1 MRRRR
6 RRHTDRVTTRR
17 TGLAAACALLA
28 VATAC
33 RAGGPAAARA
43 ADRAAD
49 EAALRALHRTVLTA
63 HLEGKVEPWMATE
76 ADRIVQANNGVISYP
91 EKAARAAGRSD
102 YLARTR
108 FTVYRD
114 LRDPIVSLSA
124 DGTLGWL
131 LAEVETKGV
140 QRGDDGVETPVDA
153 TWAWIELYEKQ
164 AGAWRGV
171 GNVSNR
177 RPGGA

>member
-1 MRRRR
+1 
-6 RRHTDRVTTRR
+6 VTTLRRPRR
-17 TGLAAACALLA
+17 TDLAAAFALLA
-28 VATAC
+28 VAAAC
-33 RAGGPAAARA
+33 RAGRPDAGART

-49 EAALRALHRTVLTA
+49 EAALRAMHQTVLTA

-91 EKAARAAGRSD
+91 GKAARAAGRSD

-131 LAEVETKGV
+131 LAEVETEGV

-164 AGAWRGV
+164 EGAWRGV

-177 RPGGA
+177 RPAGP